1 MTETETARHL
11 TELPAFRQ
19 FEHSVKA
26 RIATIGFKRYPRTA
40 TVHEC
45 RSVADLL
52 WRRYAE
58 PGKITDTR
66 IRWAWRTI
74 KR

>member
-1 MTETETARHL
+1 MTDQS
-11 TELPAFRQ
+11 TELPAFQQ
-19 FEHSVKA
+19 FEFAIAA
-26 RIATIGFKRYPRTA
+26 RVAKQGLKRYPNTA
-40 TVHEC
+40 TIHEC

-66 IRWAWRTI
+66 IRWAWRVI
-74 KR
+74 KK